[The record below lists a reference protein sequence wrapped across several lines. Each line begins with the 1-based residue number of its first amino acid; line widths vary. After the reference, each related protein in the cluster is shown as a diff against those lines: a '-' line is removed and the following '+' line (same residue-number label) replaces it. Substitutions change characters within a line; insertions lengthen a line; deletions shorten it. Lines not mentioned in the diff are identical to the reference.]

1 MATPS
6 EESQGAS
13 QTAFDIIE
21 KHVCYRPVEG
31 QGWKSMPELP
41 TPVEILRTISVD
53 PPRNPVDR
61 PWSSKD
67 EYLAT
72 QYGLLRLD
80 AIEGLRFSVE
90 RYIAACRSGARAI
103 LDDEYCSVYD
113 EVRVK
118 GFFMARIAP
127 LSRVE
132 FSTPYNV
139 QWKTTKRLMDGNV
152 VALSTKKDNFRT
164 ICKIATVAQ
173 RPYAV
178 GKDFHPM
185 VAVDLVWADPEDVVI
200 DPALEMVMIES
211 RNGYF
216 EASRHTMLGL
226 QHVAGTKS
234 PLDKYI
240 TGAHTM
246 DTVPSFLRER
256 PNMNLSSLVPVTASN
271 GSQTLLEVK
280 DALKDYDIVSKGF
293 PSLEDVAVLDESQLD
308 GLHRIISNELAIVQG
323 PPGTGK
329 TFTSVQALKILVANR
344 RKHGGPP
351 IIVAAHTNHAL
362 DQLLTFCL
370 EFEVLR
376 LGGFTKSEDIKKCT
390 TFERQRAERG
400 GRPSEMKSRNNEKR
414 RLERRQ
420 KELIQDLKILQQSVF
435 GKRLVDP
442 DRLLEAGVITQEQHD
457 SLKIDPA
464 TATFEPWLGESLVPM
479 EILRNCLFTRFEM
492 DETDL
497 FKYEEEYQLD
507 ENDIVHAASDQEEEQ
522 LRIKGE
528 WVPLEH
534 IWSAKSA
541 AGLSNSSRVAQRS
554 LKEENFYSIKKSLRG
569 EVYRHLQTE
578 LLKHT
583 TRKFSSL
590 LGQYTNVCKQL
601 KALTDLQKWEMVQR
615 QKIDIVGC
623 TTTGLTKYRGLL
635 AALQPKSLMIEEAAE
650 TREVDIVAA
659 LYPSIEQ
666 LILIGDH
673 QQLQPK
679 CNILWLASDPYNF
692 TVSLFERF
700 VNLRMQY
707 TMLRQQRRMKPE
719 LRKIL
724 DPFYPG
730 LLDHPLVLAPNSRPD
745 IPGMG
750 DKSSWL
756 FHHEWPEETSAD
768 SSKFNREEAKM
779 VTHFASYLVKNDT
792 PPASITVLTF
802 YNGQRMLLNK
812 LKEYEYKISTVDS
825 YQGEENDIVILSLV
839 RSPGEYQRWRCG
851 FLEDKHRAVVAI
863 SRARRGF
870 YVFGNFLNV
879 LNSRAGQAL
888 WADIWDGFA
897 YQQRVEEGIPL
908 TCKAHGNEIWVR
920 TVDDWGDNAGGCDE
934 PCGQTRPCGHPC
946 TLKCHQ
952 TDHNRLRCSQ
962 PCLEKLPCGHG
973 CQNYCSQVCACDCS
987 AFRAISAG
995 NVAVTTS
1002 KSVNASSLSLQ
1013 QRMQQIS
1020 IQDNGQPSKSA
1031 QASHEWRQF
1040 PANVQSHDAKL
1051 NQQLSP
1057 AMAVAVSTTN
1067 VRDTY
1072 QQTTIVDGRRSNVG
1086 ARNVRAIRANNGQ
1099 SLPPQSRVSPS
1110 AVPRNSTLHISGT
1123 RPTAVQH
1130 AKSQSPT
1137 PTVLNQVPAIQ
1148 APPQQR
1154 VAVDS
1159 SPASGILVDVGGQVS
1174 PQDIIMV
1181 SRTPAEA
1188 PVVAAAPVQEDEE
1201 LLIEL

>member
-1 MATPS
+1 
-6 EESQGAS
+6 
-13 QTAFDIIE
+13 
-21 KHVCYRPVEG
+21 
-31 QGWKSMPELP
+31 MPELP
-41 TPVEILRTISVD
+41 TPAEVLKETSAD
-53 PPRNPVDR
+53 PPLNPVDR
-61 PWSSKD
+61 PWLSKD
-67 EYLAT
+67 DYLAA

-90 RYIAACRSGARAI
+90 RYICACRTGASKV
-103 LDDEYCSVYD
+103 LGDEYCSVYD

-118 GFFMARIAP
+118 GFFMTKIAP

-139 QWKTTKRLMDGNV
+139 QWKTTKRLMDGSV

-185 VAVDLVWADPEDVVI
+185 IAVDLIWADPEDAVI
-200 DPALEMVMIES
+200 DPTLEMVMIES

-226 QHVAGTKS
+226 QHVAETKS
-234 PLDKYI
+234 PLDRYI
-240 TGAHTM
+240 IGAHLV
-246 DTVPSFLRER
+246 DTVPEFIREN
-256 PNMNLSSLVPVTASN
+256 PVMDLSSLVPVTASN
-271 GSQTLLEVK
+271 GSQALLDVK
-280 DALKDYDIVSKGF
+280 ESLKNCDIVNKGF
-293 PSLEDVAVLDESQLD
+293 PALEDVAVLNESQLD

-329 TFTSVQALKILVANR
+329 TFTSVQALKVLVANR
-344 RKHGGPP
+344 QKYGGPP

-390 TFERQRAERG
+390 IFERQRAERG
-400 GRPSEMKSRNNEKR
+400 GRQSDIKSRNNEKR

-420 KELIQDLKILQQSVF
+420 KEVIQEIKIMQQDVF
-435 GKRLVDP
+435 GKRLIDP
-442 DRLLEAGVITQEQHD
+442 DRLLEAGVITQEHHD
-457 SLKIDPA
+457 SLKISSETTNALTPP
-464 TATFEPWLGESLVPM
+464 TASFEPWLGESLVPM
-479 EILRNCLFTRFEM
+479 EILRSACHTRFM
-492 DETDL
+492 LDEDEL
-497 FKYEEEYQLD
+497 FKHEEEYKLD
-507 ENDIVHAASDQEEEQ
+507 ENDTVHAASDQEEQQ

-534 IWSAKSA
+534 VWSAKSA
-541 AGLSNSSRVAQRS
+541 AGLSNSSRAAQKS
-554 LKEENFYSIKKSLRG
+554 LKEENFYAIKKSLRG

-583 TRKFSSL
+583 TRKFVSL
-590 LGQYTNVCKQL
+590 LRQYINVCKQL
-601 KALTDLQKWEMVQR
+601 KALTDLQKWELVQR
-615 QKIDIVGC
+615 QNTDIVGC
-623 TTTGLTKYRGLL
+623 TMTGLAKYRGLL
-635 AALQPKSLMIEEAAE
+635 AALQPKSLLIEEAAE
-650 TREVDIVAA
+650 TREVDIVSA

-679 CNILWLASDPYNF
+679 CNVLWLASNPYNF

-700 VNLRMQY
+700 VKLRMQY

-719 LRKIL
+719 LRRIL

-730 LLDHPLVLAPNSRPD
+730 LLDHPVVLSPNSRPD

-756 FHHEWPEETSAD
+756 FHHEWPEETSTD
-768 SSKFNREEAKM
+768 SSKFNREEARM
-779 VTHFASYLVKNDT
+779 ITHFASYLVKNDT
-792 PPASITVLTF
+792 PPASITILTF

-825 YQGEENDIVILSLV
+825 YQGEENDIIILSLV
-839 RSPGEYQRWRCG
+839 RSPAEHHRWRCG

-879 LNSRAGQAL
+879 LHSRSAQEH
-888 WADIWDGFA
+888 WVEIWDGFA
-897 YQQRVEEGIPL
+897 HQKRIEDGIPL

-920 TVDDWGDNAGGCDE
+920 TVDDWDDNAGGCDK
-934 PCGQTRPCGHPC
+934 PCGQTRLCGHPC
-946 TLKCHQ
+946 TL
-952 TDHNRLRCSQ
+952 NRLRCSQ

-973 CQNYCSQVCACDCS
+973 CQNYCSQVCTCDCV

-995 NVAVTTS
+995 NVAVGTS
-1002 KSVNASSLSLQ
+1002 TPANTSMSLE
-1013 QRMQQIS
+1013 QRMQHMS
-1020 IQDNGQPSKSA
+1020 IEEDGEPSNSMVRGSTQVSNK
-1031 QASHEWRQF
+1031 WRHF
-1040 PANVQSHDAKL
+1040 PTNVQRQDANL
-1051 NQQLSP
+1051 HRGQ
-1057 AMAVAVSTTN
+1057 VSTTAQSGSTSN

-1072 QQTTIVDGRRSNVG
+1072 QQTTLVNGHRSNLG
-1086 ARNVRAIRANNGQ
+1086 PRNVRVIQANK
-1099 SLPPQSRVSPS
+1099 SLRQLPRSKAPSPVILDTASLQNNASTPHAAQAVTSPS
-1110 AVPRNSTLHISGT
+1110 PAPII
-1123 RPTAVQH
+1123 AD
-1130 AKSQSPT
+1130 
-1137 PTVLNQVPAIQ
+1137 QVPA
-1148 APPQQR
+1148 ARQQQQ
-1154 VAVDS
+1154 VVS
-1159 SPASGILVDVGGQVS
+1159 SLVQVSDILVDIDGVVS
-1174 PQDIIMV
+1174 SQCVIVDNV
-1181 SRTPAEA
+1181 SAEA
-1188 PVVAAAPVQEDEE
+1188 PVAAVQPVQGPEE